1 MPLRS
6 IKQNLLFWKITAVF
20 TSLLIMLGITYFL
33 ISSWMSN
40 RNFNAINQ
48 QLYGDVAANL
58 TKMTR
63 PIRNGR
69 PDTAV
74 THDIIHSIMLIN
86 PSVEVYLLDTTGKI
100 IDFVVPDR
108 SVKTTRVGLSA
119 IREYMRNGPGDYITG
134 DNPKMPDQKTIF
146 SAAPIYDRGMLQGYV
161 YAVLASEKQAR
172 IAAALNRHLLHSLG
186 TVLFIGTLLVA
197 FLVGTITFFLI
208 TDSICK
214 ISAVVK
220 RFKDGDQKARI
231 QGYAKGNLGVLT
243 STFNEMA
250 DTLVSNMNK
259 LTEMDRLRQELIANV
274 SHDLRSPLAITQ
286 GYIETLIIKRDTLK
300 EQEATRYLSIV
311 MSSLKRLSHLVEQ
324 LFEYSKLEANQIQP
338 VKEAFPVTEL
348 VSDILMKYDI
358 LARKK
363 GITFST
369 NVQENLPAVFADI
382 ALVER
387 AIQNLIDNALKFTPK
402 GGTITISVQ
411 DRGRALEIAIADTGI
426 GIPLSDQ
433 AYIFDRYK
441 KFPGHEIR
449 NADGAGLGLAIVKK
463 IIELHQATIHVRS
476 TPGAGT
482 TFWFDL
488 PVSLLAVH

>member
-1 MPLRS
+1 MALRS
-6 IKQNLLFWKITAVF
+6 IKNNLLFWKITAVF
-20 TSLLIMLGITYFL
+20 TSLLAMLGITYFL
-33 ISSWMSN
+33 IASWMSS

-48 QLYGDVAANL
+48 QLYGDVASNL

-74 THDIIHSIMLIN
+74 THDIIHSIMVIN

-108 SVKTTRVGLSA
+108 SVKTSRVNLNP
-119 IREYMRNGPGDYITG
+119 IWEYMRDGPEHYVTG

-146 SAAPIYDRGMLQGYV
+146 SAAPMYDQGRLQGYV
-161 YAVLASEKQAR
+161 YAVLASEKQAQ
-172 IAAALNRHLLHSLG
+172 IANALNRHFLHGLG
-186 TVLFIGTLLVA
+186 TVLFIATLLVV
-197 FLVGTITFFLI
+197 FLVGSITFFLI

-220 RFKDGDQKARI
+220 RFKDGDNKARI
-231 QGYAKGNLGVLT
+231 QGYARGNLGVLT

-250 DTLVSNMNK
+250 DTIVSNMNK
-259 LTEMDRLRQELIANV
+259 LTEIDRLRQELIANV

-286 GYIETLIIKRDTLK
+286 GYVETLIIKRDSLN
-300 EQEATRYLSIV
+300 EQETKRYLSIV

-324 LFEYSKLEANQIQP
+324 LFEYSKLEANQIRP
-338 VKEAFPVTEL
+338 VKEPFLLTEL

-358 LARKK
+358 LAKKK
-363 GITFST
+363 GIAFST
-369 NVQENLPAVFADI
+369 DVQENLPAVFADI

-387 AIQNLIDNALKFTPK
+387 AIQNLIDNALKFTPQ

-411 DRGRALEIAIADTGI
+411 DRGQALEIAIADTGI
-426 GIPLSDQ
+426 GIPLGDQ
-433 AYIFDRYK
+433 SYIFDRYK
-441 KFPGHEIR
+441 KFPSHEIK
-449 NADGAGLGLAIVKK
+449 NADGAGLGLSIVKK
-463 IIELHQATIHVRS
+463 IIELHQTTINVRS

-482 TFWFDL
+482 TFWFNL
-488 PVSLLAVH
+488 PTAFLVDY

>member
-6 IKQNLLFWKITAVF
+6 IKNNLLFWKITAVF
-20 TSLLIMLGITYFL
+20 TSLLIMLGVTYFL
-33 ISSWMSN
+33 IASWMSN

-48 QLYGDVAANL
+48 QLYGDVASNL

-74 THDIIHSIMLIN
+74 THDIIHSIMVIN

-108 SVKTTRVGLSA
+108 SVKASSVDLNA
-119 IREYMRNGPGDYITG
+119 IREYMRNGPENYVTG
-134 DNPKMPDQKTIF
+134 DNPKMPGQKTIF
-146 SAAPIYDRGMLQGYV
+146 SAAPIYDRGLLQGYV

-172 IAAALNRHLLHSLG
+172 IATALNRHFLHGLG
-186 TVLFIGTLLVA
+186 TVLFIATLLVV
-197 FLVGTITFFLI
+197 FLVGSITFFLI

-214 ISAVVK
+214 IAAVVK
-220 RFKDGDQKARI
+220 RFKDGDNKARI

-259 LTEMDRLRQELIANV
+259 LTEMDRLRQELIANI

-286 GYIETLIIKRDTLK
+286 GYIETLIIKRDSLN
-300 EQEATRYLSIV
+300 EQETTRYLSIV
-311 MSSLKRLSHLVEQ
+311 MRSLKRLSHLVEQ
-324 LFEYSKLEANQIQP
+324 LFEYSKLEANQVQP
-338 VKEAFPVTEL
+338 VKEAFLLTEL

-358 LARKK
+358 LAKKK
-363 GITFST
+363 GIAFST
-369 NVQENLPAVFADI
+369 DVQENLPAVFADI

-387 AIQNLIDNALKFTPK
+387 AIQNLIDNALKFTRE
-402 GGTITISVQ
+402 GGTITISIQ
-411 DRGRALEIAIADTGI
+411 DRGQALEIAIADTGI

-433 AYIFDRYK
+433 SYIFDRYK
-441 KFPGHEIR
+441 KFPSHEIR
-449 NADGAGLGLAIVKK
+449 NADGSGLGLAIVKK
-463 IIELHQATIHVRS
+463 IIELHQATIYVRS
-476 TPGAGT
+476 TPGVGT
-482 TFWFDL
+482 TFWFNL
-488 PVSLLAVH
+488 PTAFFVAH

>member
-1 MPLRS
+1 MPLHS
-6 IKQNLLFWKITAVF
+6 IKNNLLFWKITAVF
-20 TSLLIMLGITYFL
+20 TSLLIMLGIAYFW
-33 ISSWMSN
+33 IASWMSN

-48 QLYGDVAANL
+48 QLYGDVASHL

-74 THDIIHSIMLIN
+74 THDIIHSIMVIN

-108 SVKTTRVGLSA
+108 SVKASRVDLNA
-119 IREYMRNGPGDYITG
+119 IREYTRIGPENYVVG

-146 SAAPIYDRGMLQGYV
+146 SAAPIYDRGQLQGYV

-172 IAAALNRHLLHSLG
+172 IATALNRHFLHGLG
-186 TVLFIGTLLVA
+186 AVLFIATLLVV
-197 FLVGTITFFLI
+197 FLVGSITFFLI

-214 ISAVVK
+214 IAAVVK
-220 RFKDGDQKARI
+220 RFKDGDNKARI

-286 GYIETLIIKRDTLK
+286 GYIETLIIKRETLN
-300 EQEATRYLSIV
+300 EQETMRYLSIV
-311 MSSLKRLSHLVEQ
+311 MRSLKKLSHLVEQ
-324 LFEYSKLEANQIQP
+324 LFEYSKLEANQVQP
-338 VKEAFPVTEL
+338 VKEAFLLTEL
-348 VSDILMKYDI
+348 VSDILMKYDM
-358 LARKK
+358 LAKKK

-369 NVQENLPAVFADI
+369 DVQENLPAVFADI

-387 AIQNLIDNALKFTPK
+387 AIQNLIDNALKFTLE
-402 GGTITISVQ
+402 GGMITISVQ
-411 DRGRALEIAIADTGI
+411 DRGQDLEIAIADTGI

-433 AYIFDRYK
+433 SYIFDRYK
-441 KFPGHEIR
+441 TYPSHEIR
-449 NADGAGLGLAIVKK
+449 NAEGAGLGLAIVKK

-482 TFWFDL
+482 TFWFNL
-488 PVSLLAVH
+488 PTVFVVAR

>member
-6 IKQNLLFWKITAVF
+6 IKNNLLFWKITAVF
-20 TSLLIMLGITYFL
+20 TSLLILLGITYFL
-33 ISSWMSN
+33 IASWMSN

-48 QLYGDVAANL
+48 QLYGDVASNL

-74 THDIIHSIMLIN
+74 THDIIHSIMVIN
-86 PSVEVYLLDTTGKI
+86 PGVEVYLLDTTGKI

-108 SVKTTRVGLSA
+108 SVKTSRVDLDA
-119 IREYMRNGPGDYITG
+119 IREYMRDGPGNYVTG
-134 DNPKMPDQKTIF
+134 DNPKMPDEKTIF
-146 SAAPIYDRGMLQGYV
+146 SAAPIYDQGQLQGYV
-161 YAVLASEKQAR
+161 YAILASEKQAR
-172 IAAALNRHLLHSLG
+172 IAAALNRHFLHGLG
-186 TVLFIGTLLVA
+186 TVLFVATLLVV
-197 FLVGTITFFLI
+197 FLVGSITFFLI

-220 RFKDGDQKARI
+220 RFKDGDHKARI

-250 DTLVSNMNK
+250 DTLVSNMDK

-274 SHDLRSPLAITQ
+274 SHDLRSPLAISQ
-286 GYIETLIIKRDTLK
+286 GYIETLIIKRDSLN
-300 EQEATRYLSIV
+300 EQETARYLSIV

-324 LFEYSKLEANQIQP
+324 LFEYSKLEANQVQP
-338 VKEAFPVTEL
+338 VREAFLVTEL
-348 VSDILMKYDI
+348 VSDILMKYDM
-358 LARKK
+358 LAKKK
-363 GITFST
+363 GITFSADIR
-369 NVQENLPAVFADI
+369 ENLPAVFADI

-387 AIQNLIDNALKFTPK
+387 AIQNLIDNALKFTPE
-402 GGTITISVQ
+402 GGMITIGVK
-411 DRGRALEIAIADTGI
+411 DRDQALEIAIADTGI

-433 AYIFDRYK
+433 SYIFDRYK

-449 NADGAGLGLAIVKK
+449 NAEGAGLGLSIVKK
-463 IIELHQATIHVRS
+463 IIELHQTTIQVRS
-476 TPGAGT
+476 APGAGT
-482 TFWFDL
+482 TFWFNL
-488 PVSLLAVH
+488 PTV